1 MTRVLLWAAAAA
13 AGLMG
18 AGHRTT
24 AEAPGLKGEPGGA
37 GGGPDPAIY
46 LGCGEV
52 GGPGTVVQL
61 DLTGKVLGTVEL
73 ADTPY
78 GLAADRAGLVA
89 ALPGRNSGKVVR
101 IGRTGRVETL
111 LEDAAG
117 LPAPIAVAADPKT
130 GDVLV

>member
-1 MTRVLLWAAAAA
+1 MTRVLWWAAVAA
-13 AGLMG
+13 AGLTV

-24 AEAPGLKGEPGGA
+24 TAAPALKGEPGGA
-37 GGGPDPAIY
+37 WPGPDPAIY

-61 DLTGKVLGTVEL
+61 DLTGKVLGTIDL

-89 ALPGRNSGKVVR
+89 ALPGRNAGKVVR
-101 IGRTGRVETL
+101 IGRTGRVE
-111 LEDAAG
+111 
-117 LPAPIAVAADPKT
+117 
-130 GDVLV
+130 